1 MHEEFVKEFKSP
13 ELSEEDYDKEIIK
26 GILESKEALLNAH
39 RNFDFAE
46 GELIDYYT
54 YKIKSEQA
62 KIDYLLKKAKN
73 KKLVLTST
81 DVRTIYKE
89 LNYAY

>member
-1 MHEEFVKEFKSP
+1 MHEEFVKEFKIP

-26 GILESKEALLNAH
+26 GIRESKEALLNAH